1 MRNTPSQPS
10 LARVLHTHIPHP
22 PTPIKEEEEEKKGIK
37 FFFPSPLE

>member
-22 PTPIKEEEEEKKGIK
+22 PTPIKEEEEEKKKRNQI
-37 FFFPSPLE
+37 FFFLSP